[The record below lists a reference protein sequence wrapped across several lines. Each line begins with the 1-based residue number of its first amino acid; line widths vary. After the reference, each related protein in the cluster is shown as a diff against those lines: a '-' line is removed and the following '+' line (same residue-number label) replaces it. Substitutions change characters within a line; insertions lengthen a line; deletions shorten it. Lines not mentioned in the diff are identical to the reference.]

1 MMLINEEELVS
12 SKRGKWSTA
21 GIPHKGWVCIDIED
35 LGEPVI
41 ECEMCESQKIRFV
54 HYMKHPEYQNGDGLL
69 QVGCI
74 CAGHMEGDL
83 SASHAREASMKSR
96 ASKRK
101 RWTSRAWKIS
111 SNGNP
116 FINADG
122 YRTTIYRRAD
132 GWAWTVADHL
142 TVSHARRNF
151 KTRDEAKLAAFDHM
165 TKLLS

>member
-1 MMLINEEELVS
+1 
-12 SKRGKWSTA
+12 
-21 GIPHKGWVCIDIED
+21 
-35 LGEPVI
+35 
-41 ECEMCESQKIRFV
+41 
-54 HYMKHPEYQNGDGLL
+54 
-69 QVGCI
+69 
-74 CAGHMEGDL
+74 MEGDL
-83 SASHAREASMKSR
+83 SASRAREASMKSR

-101 RWTSRAWKIS
+101 RWTSRAWKTS

-142 TVSHARRNF
+142 TVYHARRNF
-151 KTRDEAKLAAFDHM
+151 KTRDEAKLAAFDHI